1 MIFTGED
8 SVFECQFYNSSGVLG
23 DWVRVGQ
30 LTDFTVDHSVEK
42 VELKE
47 LGTSGVKSIPTYTN
61 WTVTINGSLD
71 YATAGHS
78 SFKLGARAEMV
89 IMPEG
94 YENDKLRVAG
104 TVYVQDV
111 SYTSIAGDIAKFS
124 ATLTGDGDVYID
136 GGWRKYTPINPATG
150 LPYVT
155 DYDGG
160 YYPPGAV
167 VDPATEKLAILTNPP
182 FSHYLDWQALTSG
195 DPTSS
200 AAWFQLN
207 WDVDRPFKL
216 FTPYTLTQ
224 NSSSVWS
231 ISLNEA
237 TSSPDVPEYPDDVF
251 VNEDDQTEPL
261 AVDNTRL
268 EAIFAHENP

>member
-8 SVFECQFYNSSGVLG
+8 SVFECQFYDASGDLG

-71 YATAGHS
+71 SAGAGHS
-78 SFKLGARAEMV
+78 SFQPGAKAEIV

-94 YENDKLRVAG
+94 YENNKLRVSG

-124 ATLTGDGDVYID
+124 ATLSGDGDVYIA
-136 GGWRKYTPINPATG
+136 GGWRKYTPINPSTG
-150 LPYVT
+150 LPYET
-155 DYDGG
+155 DYDNDF
-160 YYPPGAV
+160 YPPGAV
-167 VDPATEKLAILTNPP
+167 VDPATEKLAILSNPP
-182 FSHYLDWQALTSG
+182 FTGGYLVWHRVGVWAQAPFGADQT
-195 DPTSS
+195 
-200 AAWFQLN
+200 
-207 WDVDRPFKL
+207 VPFKL
-216 FTPYTLTQ
+216 FTPHTIEQNNQGVWTLSYPFQ
-224 NSSSVWS
+224 
-231 ISLNEA
+231 
-237 TSSPDVPEYPDDVF
+237 DVPHEPEYPDDVD
-251 VNEDDQTEPL
+251 VDLTSADEPL
-261 AVDNTRL
+261 AADNTRL
-268 EAIFAHENP
+268 EANFAHENP